1 MFKSN
6 IELLDKPTFIGS
18 LLLLFIVVIPLVFFP
33 KEGAEWIAAAKIL
46 MTDKLGFM
54 YLGLGLASFFF
65 MIYIIFSDIGQIKL
79 CLLYTSCP
87 VGRCGPRTA
96 YRNRN
101 T

>member
-33 KEGAEWIAAAKIL
+33 KEGAEWIASAKIL

-54 YLGLGLASFFF
+54 YLGLGLASFF
-65 MIYIIFSDIGQIKL
+65 
-79 CLLYTSCP
+79 LYDLYHLF
-87 VGRCGPRTA
+87 R
-96 YRNRN
+96 YRADQAWRA
-101 T
+101 

>member
-33 KEGAEWIAAAKIL
+33 KEGAEWIASAKIL

-79 CLLYTSCP
+79 GEPDEKPEFS
-87 VGRCGPRTA
+87 TA
-96 YRNRN
+96 
-101 T
+101 